1 MPSRSRTRLTRVR
14 RQATHDLSDALISV
28 GCRNPFEEFAGPLHF
43 VGSGLYTPAC
53 PVSLV
58 LSAVQEIFAGIAGRL
73 TSHSFAAGG
82 DFTKSKEVPDFL
94 WDFNPRTG
102 ILLRWRQLWLGVRG
116 ISPRHEVQKASNR
129 MTKRVDEVGFV
140 AQALLRSNFICLAAR
155 GPLLVVVA
163 RGAAQTKK

>member
-43 VGSGLYTPAC
+43 VGSGLYMPAC

-73 TSHSFAAGG
+73 TSHSLAAGG

-102 ILLRWRQLWLGVRG
+102 ILLRWRQHRLGVRG
-116 ISPRHEVQKASNR
+116 VSPRHEYK
-129 MTKRVDEVGFV
+129 KH
-140 AQALLRSNFICLAAR
+140 
-155 GPLLVVVA
+155 
-163 RGAAQTKK
+163 QTKAE